1 MTAHSLKT
9 QPDPLFEPIGI
20 IGSGIAGLITAHV
33 LLQDGF
39 KSVEVLTR
47 DRSVGGVWSEERV
60 YPGLRINSV
69 HGEFRFSAMPMR
81 APDNSVKTG
90 GRLSGED
97 VRQYMEDFT
106 ERFLKGKIRFETEV
120 LNIRRGDHGRGWKV
134 LVRDGVAGGI
144 ETVSYYSRIIL
155 CTGGCSSPHYPRPLT
170 PDAAKAARF
179 SGPVLH
185 SMHFRSRIEDLLTCT
200 TPVDSHEAPGA
211 PSIVV
216 IGGGK
221 SAQDS
226 AAYLA
231 REGLPVTMIFDS
243 VDAFLASSTPLPP
256 YIRKSR
262 FLSIVSPHRELRSRL
277 E

>member
-1 MTAHSLKT
+1 
-9 QPDPLFEPIGI
+9 
-20 IGSGIAGLITAHV
+20 
-33 LLQDGF
+33 
-39 KSVEVLTR
+39 
-47 DRSVGGVWSEERV
+47 
-60 YPGLRINSV
+60 
-69 HGEFRFSAMPMR
+69 MPMR

-155 CTGGCSSPHYPRPLT
+155 CTGVSFVCRQIRADPRPYFVVSQGCSSPHYPRPLT

-185 SMHFRSRIEDLLTCT
+185 SMHFSSRIEDLLTCT

-221 SAQDS
+221 SAQ
-226 AAYLA
+226 
-231 REGLPVTMIFDS
+231 E
-243 VDAFLASSTPLPP
+243 
-256 YIRKSR
+256 
-262 FLSIVSPHRELRSRL
+262 
-277 E
+277 